1 VRSVSLGTGGAQVES
16 LNSNAVRVAPL
27 DKYPPSA
34 PTSVT
39 IAAAPGRLSL
49 FFPANPERDVAGYH
63 IYRSLDPGLPKGN
76 WAKLNDA
83 PLTRTTYQD
92 EMVESGKRYYYYL
105 TAVDAAGNVSA
116 PSEVIS
122 ETVP

>member
-1 VRSVSLGTGGAQVES
+1 V
-16 LNSNAVRVAPL
+16 

-34 PTSVT
+34 PASIT

-49 FFPANPERDVAGYH
+49 FFPANPERDVAGYL
-63 IYRSLDPGLPKGN
+63 IYRSTDASLQKDR
-76 WAKLNDA
+76 WTKLFDA
-83 PLTRTTYQD
+83 PTPRTTYQD
-92 EMVESGKRYYYYL
+92 EAVESGRRYYYYL
-105 TAVDAAGNVSA
+105 TAVDAAGNQSA